1 MALKDCIRKAG
12 KAIDRDDGDAILALV
27 DEGVNEQDAI
37 AQYIATVEA
46 EVLAIRQRAL
56 EAGAKEVPNAAQY
69 RPSAGRPDQGPVDPG
84 HPGPSW
90 LAKPAVPAGTP
101 SFSGKPRQPDA
112 VSAVAVHY
120 SPVGDLTELDPAE
133 AGTAYAGGERRR
145 FGMGQFGKRG
155 GIAARLN
162 FYVQSTDQLPQREAV
177 IAQVQGSYRVV
188 LDNLYDLTTD
198 PRGFYDQIE
207 TVDELEEM
215 IAEAG
220 FDGFIR
226 EAPDG
231 IPEPVAVIF
240 DLGGKTVPV
249 ANALEQDNARAA
261 PAGSKGLPQRPGVRG
276 GGRVL
281 AQSNRQVLNDA
292 RREADGSLVGLPRRV
307 GEFQA
312 SVYPAAVTVAERY
325 MAARGLPYAPPN
337 RYVKVNPERAK
348 RIADA
353 YEAMP
358 HDPQDPEVVAA
369 YRAMIDETVA
379 QYQAVLD
386 AGLTVE
392 FIPPGAPDPY
402 AGNPRAMTEDVRNN
416 NHMWVFGTRDGFG
429 SNAEFDPVDNPL
441 LAETEFQ
448 ISGQTALAN
457 DIFRV
462 VHDYFGHVK
471 EGVGFRADGEEN
483 AWRAHAAMYSPLAR
497 RALTTETRGQNSWV
511 NYGPYG
517 EQNRTA
523 SAADTHYADQ
533 KIGLLPE
540 WVSEEGRTLEQ
551 PAYHGTPHTIGPEG
565 FSLSKIG
572 TGEGAQAYGWG
583 LYFADDPSVA
593 GSYFRA
599 LSDNPEII
607 KIQLGSLS
615 FGSYNGFDYSRRAS
629 ENSVENVRA
638 SLAEDLLID
647 ETAIHGAGPG
657 GFADLVLKV
666 LDEKIAGYES
676 DGEDALATAG
686 KSLRK
691 MLERPGA
698 ISIKL
703 GKRTGGV
710 YQVDIPDEAIA
721 RMLDW
726 DKPLSQ
732 QPQNVRDA
740 LAQIDANSYAP
751 NGSDYDANETGAII
765 YQRLTQKLAKPPS
778 APSWTSMSTDT
789 EDRAWSAQRAASEV
803 LFAAGIPGIRYYDQG
818 SRGTVGGEILWVRE
832 DKDGWKAKI
841 KVSNRGGVGFISP
854 TDIITTSPPFKTE
867 SEAKAWAD
875 SKTATGT
882 RNTVVFDDK
891 IIKITHKDGSPVT
904 AAERAAVLEQ
914 AGPAQEPVRG
924 RIRLLPDNQRVIEL
938 TAASDRSTFL
948 HESAHLFLELEGQ
961 LAERFGVSDQ
971 QQRILNWLGVESF
984 ADIQTEHHEKWA
996 EAFEAYLMTG
1006 KAPSVGLRRAFAD
1019 FARWLSQVYRSIREQ
1034 MLGKLDAE
1042 IVDIFDRLLATQEEI
1057 DRAAGNPIYD
1067 QFFRSREQSGMTD
1080 TEWERYKEQRA
1091 KVRSSATATLQEK
1104 ALKQYRR
1111 MREQEWNAER
1121 APLVQE
1127 EMERLGALPVYE
1139 IIRDISSGYP
1149 FDWDTTLE
1157 VLGIEKPTG
1166 RLIGK
1171 LKKGGIDPADYA
1183 EQYGFGS
1190 TRQMLDAVLAAPAI
1204 KEAATAAAQARMV
1217 EKYGD
1222 VLNDGTIEQEAQ
1234 QALHNDEQAELL
1246 VMEINALSR
1255 VGGPRTPPID
1265 REYLKSEAARLMGT
1279 MTYREISPSR
1289 YYQAELRAARKAA
1302 KATNPEESR
1311 VAKIQQLA
1319 NHYLYKEAVD
1329 AREKM
1334 ERYRRHI
1341 RKAQDRKYDT
1351 KLVEPGY
1358 AQMIRVLAR
1367 MYEMRQGDPARPV
1380 ALDEYLNWHESQ
1392 LKDPNQ
1398 FVAEQL
1404 TMFDPA
1410 LIQALEDKRAGR
1422 PVTFDVPAFED
1433 LSYDALRGVYD
1444 QLRHLRYV
1452 GGSVSEMGRDE
1463 FNQRVREATDSILT
1477 NGGKSVPDPEA
1488 VTSAHRKLLA
1498 ANDALAAFGLPL
1510 LSLDSML
1517 ATLDGGTKGIMHREV
1532 MLPLE
1537 KARQQ
1542 KLQLNIDAVERY
1554 KEAFDAISRAGIRRT
1569 ERTITRENGTP
1580 WTLTT
1585 SQQVMLGLYWG
1596 TASSREA
1603 LLADNRG
1610 LTENDVLRMLQTMTP
1625 DQLKLVN
1632 AIWEINESFWPQ
1644 LSEVATRMLGAA
1656 PLKLDPTPF
1665 EINGVRMTGGHMR
1678 LYYDDV
1684 GTEIQELQQGGSEVM
1699 SMMPSQLGST
1709 IARVGSG
1716 GKRVLLDIGSV
1727 SRAYDD
1733 MFHWIAYAEA
1743 ARQVAG
1749 VMNRRDVKDAITL
1762 KHGKQFTQEIIR
1774 NITSLVSNRSEVDTV
1789 KGMAR
1794 VMRYFRKVATFR
1806 ALAYSFRNAI
1816 QGLASFKFAIDK
1828 VGYIGFAKG
1837 MAAFLA
1843 SPLDTIRM
1851 VNRASVVMKS
1861 RGRIMDRDARDF
1873 TKLLEL
1879 GGPVSKAVDVATSNI
1894 WVLNTV
1900 VDSFLAYPTWVAK
1913 YQQELERNPDDKA
1926 EAVRRADEA
1935 VETSIG
1941 TGDDLR
1947 QGRLF
1952 HMSQSEAMKLASLFG
1967 SWFNMILN
1975 NIYRA
1980 KGTNGV
1986 RGLFT
1991 PEFVT
1996 AAVVSPLIVAV
2007 VSSLL
2012 VGEKP
2017 AEDEDWLLWALKKY
2031 GLFLA
2036 GTLPFVREFASAA
2049 DTGMVRAS
2057 PTGQAAGDLF
2067 RLAGKQEDLTTS
2079 DALKIAGTLVPF
2091 PGLGSVTR
2099 ALDYAES
2106 YEQGRE
2112 GSTFNPYQALTEGP
2126 ERNR

>member
-56 EAGAKEVPNAAQY
+56 DAGAKEVPNAAQR
-69 RPSAGRPDQGPVDPG
+69 RPEAGRPNQGPVDQG
-84 HPGPSW
+84 YPGPPW
-90 LAKPAVPAGTP
+90 LAKPAVPAGTS

-207 TVDELEEM
+207 TADELEQL
-215 IAEAG
+215 IADSG

-261 PAGSKGLPQRPGVRG
+261 PAGSEGLPQRPGVRG

-281 AQSNRQVLNDA
+281 AQSNRQVRDDA

-325 MAARGLPYAPPN
+325 MAARGLPYAPPSH
-337 RYVKVNPERAK
+337 YVKVNPERAK

-358 HDPQDPEVVAA
+358 HDPQNPEVAAA
-369 YRAMIDETVA
+369 YKAMIDETVA

-441 LAETEFQ
+441 LAETEFR

-457 DIFRV
+457 DLFRV

-497 RALTTETRGQNSWV
+497 RALTSETRGQNSWV

-540 WVSEEGRTLEQ
+540 WVSEEGRTLNQ

-583 LYFADDPSVA
+583 LYFAENPKVA
-593 GSYFRA
+593 DEYRK
-599 LSDNPEII
+599 N
-607 KIQLGSLS
+607 
-615 FGSYNGFDYSRRAS
+615 
-629 ENSVENVRA
+629 
-638 SLAEDLLID
+638 LID
-647 ETAIHGAGPG
+647 LSTPGRYKWNGKELDPEARFDPVRHAVSLTYWDNAAAARRIAKQGIKDAKAGAPYALEMG
-657 GFADLVLKV
+657 G
-666 LDEKIAGYES
+666 IPYYE
-676 DGEDALATAG
+676 
-686 KSLRK
+686 K
-691 MLERPGA
+691 MLETADQIKSKRD
-698 ISIKL
+698 ISYIQ
-703 GKRTGGV
+703 GSV
-710 YQVDIPDEAIA
+710 YQVDIADADFADFIDNDAKIA
-721 RMLDW
+721 NQPAAVQKVAREFLIAEGYL
-726 DKPLSQ
+726 KESETGPRQLSSSFSAAGMALGGM
-732 QPQNVRDA
+732 VR
-740 LAQIDANSYAP
+740 
-751 NGSDYDANETGAII
+751 GSDGQALYSMLSKKLGSD
-765 YQRLTQKLAKPPS
+765 QK
-778 APSWTSMSTDT
+778 
-789 EDRAWSAQRAASEV
+789 ASEYFV
-803 LFAAGIPGIRYYDQG
+803 ERGVKGLRYYDQG
-818 SRGTVGGEILWVRE
+818 SRGR
-832 DKDGWKAKI
+832 A
-841 KVSNRGGVGFISP
+841 GV
-854 TDIITTSPPFKTE
+854 K
-867 SEAKAWAD
+867 
-875 SKTATGT
+875 T
-882 RNTVVFDDK
+882 RNMVVFDDK
-891 IIKITHKDGSPVT
+891 IVKITHKDGSPVT
-904 AAERAAVLEQ
+904 AAERARVLEQ
-914 AGPAQEPVRG
+914 AGGERTGAESTRG

-938 TAASDRSTFL
+938 IAASDRSTFL

-984 ADIQTEHHEKWA
+984 AEIQTEHHEKWA

-1091 KVRSSATATLQEK
+1091 KVRSSAAATLQEK

-1190 TRQMLDAVLAAPAI
+1190 TRQMLDAVLAAPAL
-1204 KEAATAAAQARMV
+1204 KEAATEAAQARMV

-1255 VGGPRTPPID
+1255 AGGARTPPID

-1422 PVTFDVPAFED
+1422 PITFDVPSFED

-1843 SPLDTIRM
+1843 SPLNTIRM

-1879 GGPVSKAVDVATSNI
+1879 GGPVSKVVDVATSNI
-1894 WVLNTV
+1894 WILNTV
-1900 VDSFLAYPTWVAK
+1900 VDSFIAYPTWVAK

-2012 VGEKP
+2012 VGDKP

-2067 RLAGKQEDLTTS
+2067 RLARKQEDLTTS

-2091 PGLGSVTR
+2091 PGLGTITR

-2106 YEQGRE
+2106 YEQGHE
-2112 GSTFNPYQALTEGP
+2112 GSTFNPAQALLEGP
-2126 ERNR
+2126 TRNK